1 MRPQPAA
8 EAKNETCGIRSYA
21 AEVTQRNGSLVT
33 LDETIPD
40 RYNNKVNDDG
50 DVSKWP

>member
-1 MRPQPAA
+1 MKPVV
-8 EAKNETCGIRSYA
+8 S
-21 AEVTQRNGSLVT
+21 EVTQRNGSLVT

>member
-1 MRPQPAA
+1 MKPVVSEVA
-8 EAKNETCGIRSYA
+8 EKSA
-21 AEVTQRNGSLVT
+21 SLVA
-33 LDETIPD
+33 LDETISD